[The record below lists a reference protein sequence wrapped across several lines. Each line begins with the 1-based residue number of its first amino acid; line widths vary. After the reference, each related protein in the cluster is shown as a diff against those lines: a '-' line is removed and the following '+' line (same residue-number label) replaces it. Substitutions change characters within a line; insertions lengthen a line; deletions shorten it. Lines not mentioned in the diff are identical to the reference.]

1 MTLDELR
8 REIDRIDGEMTRLF
22 SERMA
27 VSTKIA
33 EYKKENG
40 LPVFDPAREAQ
51 KLEDISASLP
61 EGQREYAKRL
71 YSLIFELSRE
81 EQEKLVK
88 QV

>member
-27 VSTKIA
+27 VSEKIA

-51 KLEDISASLP
+51 KLEAIAASLP

-71 YSLIFELSRE
+71 YSLIFELSRA
-81 EQEKLVK
+81 EQERLM
-88 QV
+88 